1 MLVVMLPSRGTS
13 IDWRNGLTET
23 SWSLK
28 KKKKKAQ
35 LHFLLGRNNSKH
47 QYVLGAVWLK
57 SSFSEN
63 ENLRL
68 DTKLNMSQLYVLS
81 TKKASDI
88 LSCTRRSFASRL
100 RKSYSFLPLLCSG
113 EAIPEVLISVLGS
126 PVQER
131 HGAIEERPANT
142 PENGWGTVTSLIWGK
157 AERTG
162 FILAW
167 RREGLGSS
175 YQCVQIC
182 REKRARLYSV
192 LSLDRIRAPGH
203 KVWHSFCLHIRKCFV
218 CGWLSSC
225 TGCDRSCGRY

>member
-1 MLVVMLPSRGTS
+1 MRKEKLYAGGHAAIQRDLNRLEKWT
-13 IDWRNGLTET
+13 DRNIMKF
-23 SWSLK
+23 K

-142 PENGWGTVTSLIWGK
+142 PENG
-157 AERTG
+157 
-162 FILAW
+162 
-167 RREGLGSS
+167 
-175 YQCVQIC
+175 
-182 REKRARLYSV
+182 
-192 LSLDRIRAPGH
+192 
-203 KVWHSFCLHIRKCFV
+203 
-218 CGWLSSC
+218 
-225 TGCDRSCGRY
+225 